1 MKKSQNILLILW
13 VFMPLS
19 LNIAFAA
26 SPELTYLPQQA
37 QLNASPFK
45 VVTIES
51 DALTVYARSHYVSI
65 DDPMNHETS
74 VGTPMD
80 GVAMLT
86 LTRSDFTVDCTG
98 TLLSTTTGDYV
109 LTAANCVSDE
119 FGNNNFV
126 TGVATFTGVNGSET
140 ITITGVNIHPDW
152 DGSIIRGNDVAI
164 LTLTH
169 RPGAEINNYDI
180 DRTNKF
186 DVGSISEKI
195 GYGLSLV
202 FNDGRTSDTTP
213 EIIDSSIGEFAGDT
227 HVAIY
232 ASWIDS
238 VTGGVSTSSDT
249 TTQTKCNRRQQ
260 MLGNC

>member
-1 MKKSQNILLILW
+1 MKKTQKPIISLLALF
-13 VFMPLS
+13 FMS
-19 LNIAFAA
+19 ASIAHAA
-26 SPELTYLPQQA
+26 PPELP
-37 QLNASPFK
+37 
-45 VVTIES
+45 
-51 DALTVYARSHYVSI
+51 DAAYARLHYVSI
-65 DDPMNHETS
+65 DDPMNHATS
-74 VGTPMD
+74 VETLMD

-86 LTRSDFTVDCTG
+86 LTRSDFTVGCTG
-98 TLLSTTTGDYV
+98 TLLSSTTGDYV
-109 LTAANCVSDE
+109 LTAAHCVSDE
-119 FGNNNFV
+119 FGSNIFV
-126 TGVATFTGVNGSET
+126 TGTAAFAGVNGSES

-152 DGSIIRGNDVAI
+152 DGSIIRGNDVAV

-169 RPGAEINNYDI
+169 RPNAEINSYEI

-213 EIIDSSIGEFAGDT
+213 GIIDSSIGEFSGDT

-249 TTQTKCNRRQQ
+249 TQTKCNRHQK
-260 MLGNC
+260 MLGNCSFSQLLGLYSVSN